1 MKTSTYAICMGKRGA
16 IALLIMLMAIAS
28 VMLQSLPAYAFEISQ
43 ASPEQVYTYRRPSSD
58 GIGKI
63 YMGREISQV
72 MGHRGAGWLER
83 SSRRQEERPW
93 KIVDALELNPSD
105 TVVDLGAGTG
115 YLTFQLAPEVPQGKV
130 LAVDIQ
136 PEMLDMLTA
145 AQQRHGIENVEPIL
159 ATVDNPHLPLGVDY
173 VLMVDAYHEFEFP
186 REVMKS
192 VIKSLNPGGRVV
204 LAEYRGENPFLA
216 IKRLHKMTERQVK
229 KELKSVG
236 LEWIKT
242 EEQLPRQHLLF
253 FQKPES

>member
-1 MKTSTYAICMGKRGA
+1 MKTSIRASFRRGA
-16 IALLIMLMAIAS
+16 IALLLLLVAIAA
-28 VMLQSLPAYAFEISQ
+28 VMLQPSPAYAVTASQ
-43 ASPEQVYTYRRPSSD
+43 SAPDHGYTYRQPSSD

-93 KIVDALELNPSD
+93 KIIDALDLNPND

-136 PEMLDMLTA
+136 PEMLDMLTTL
-145 AQQRHGIENVEPIL
+145 QRRRGVENVEPIL
-159 ATVDNPHLPLGVDY
+159 AEVDDPHLPFGVDC

-186 REVMKS
+186 REVMEA
-192 VIKSLNPGGRVV
+192 VMASLNPGGRVV
-204 LAEYRGENPFLA
+204 LAEYRGENPFLS

-229 KELKSVG
+229 KELESVG

-253 FQKPES
+253 FQKP